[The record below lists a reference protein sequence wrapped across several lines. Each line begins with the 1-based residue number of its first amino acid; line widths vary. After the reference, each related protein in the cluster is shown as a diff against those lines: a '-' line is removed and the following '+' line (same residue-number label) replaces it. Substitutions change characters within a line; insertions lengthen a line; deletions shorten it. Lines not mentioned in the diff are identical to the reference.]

1 MDSGVKPGQALPR
14 TNWTSSPTVRR
25 LCVRS
30 SSSGSSACSG
40 SACPADVRSAASLL
54 SPAVESGLRAR
65 SVCAETAAWL
75 RGDVSGRGGTSL
87 SIRQLLAQQGNLCLC
102 RDTSFSTS
110 AAPQPS
116 PAPASTPVSS
126 SAPSSAPSARL
137 PRPKRPPRQRLP
149 QCEPPVRR
157 LLDRTLLKLVVISY
171 PNQRLVL
178 DNYE

>member
-1 MDSGVKPGQALPR
+1 VRPPTLPHSPLPPPAAQ
-14 TNWTSSPTVRR
+14 SS
-25 LCVRS
+25 LC
-30 SSSGSSACSG
+30 GA
-40 SACPADVRSAASLL
+40 
-54 SPAVESGLRAR
+54 
-65 SVCAETAAWL
+65 
-75 RGDVSGRGGTSL
+75 GG
-87 SIRQLLAQQGNLCLC
+87 A
-102 RDTSFSTS
+102 S

-171 PNQRLVL
+171 PNQQLVL